1 MKNDHL
7 QGREPHPIDIY
18 VGNRVRLRRVYLGF
32 SQDRV
37 AKALGVTFQQVQKYE
52 RGGNRISA
60 SKLFEIS
67 VLLDVP
73 VSFFFEGADDVM
85 AEGIVKE
92 TAAQAKGGTE
102 LTNASQNGQGLMAK
116 RETLQV
122 ITSYYSISD
131 QPLRRGVLAL
141 MKSLSKPNDKG

>member
-1 MKNDHL
+1 MKNNHS
-7 QGREPHPIDIY
+7 QGREPHPIDVY
-18 VGNRVRLRRVYLGF
+18 VGNRVRLRRVYLGY

-37 AKALGVTFQQVQKYE
+37 AKALGVTFQQIQKYE

-73 VSFFFEGADDVM
+73 VAFFFEGADDVM
-85 AEGIVKE
+85 TEGIVKE
-92 TAAQAKGGTE
+92 LAVQGRGGGE
-102 LTNASQNGQGLMAK
+102 SANASQNGQSLMAK

-122 ITSYYSISD
+122 ITNYYSIRD
-131 QPLRRGVLAL
+131 QPLRRDVLAL
-141 MKSLSKPNDKG
+141 MKSLSKSSDRG